1 MGPGEVLRSIV
12 PKLEQSDIQYM
23 VTGSIAASYYGLARA
38 TYDLDIVI
46 SSTPEKLKDFI
57 SLLPREEYYAVLQ
70 DALDA
75 WRHQS
80 MFNVLDTVQGWK
92 IDFILQKSA
101 PFHREAFQRRKP
113 VTYEG
118 VPTCLISGEDLVL
131 SKLEW
136 SKMSESERQIK
147 DVAVVLEK
155 RGHAL
160 DFPYIEKWV
169 VELGLTDQWIQ
180 ARQLADMD

>member
-46 SSTPEKLKDFI
+46 SSTPEKLKDLI
-57 SLLPREEYYAVLQ
+57 SLLPKEEYYAVLQ

-80 MFNVLDTVQGWK
+80 MFNVLDTARGWK

-101 PFHREAFQRRKP
+101 PFHREAFQRRKA
-113 VTYEG
+113 VTYEE
-118 VPTCLISGEDLVL
+118 VPTCFISGEDLIL

-147 DVAVVLEK
+147 DVVVVLEK
-155 RGHAL
+155 RRHAL
-160 DFPYIEKWV
+160 DRAYIEKWIH
-169 VELGLTDQWIQ
+169 ELGLEAQWNEARRQ
-180 ARQLADMD
+180 AGLE

>member
-46 SSTPEKLKDFI
+46 SATPEKLKDLI
-57 SLLPREEYYAVLQ
+57 SLLPKEEYYAVLQ

-80 MFNVLDTVQGWK
+80 MFNIIDTTRGWK
-92 IDFILQKSA
+92 IDLILQKSA
-101 PFHREAFQRRKP
+101 SFHREAFQRRKT

-118 VPTCLISGEDLVL
+118 VLTCFISGEDLVL

-155 RGHAL
+155 RGHSL
-160 DFPYIEKWV
+160 DLPYIEKWV
-169 VELGLTDQWIQ
+169 AELGLTPQWLH
-180 ARQLADMD
+180 ARRLADMD

>member
-1 MGPGEVLRSIV
+1 MGPGEVLRCIV
-12 PKLEQSDIQYM
+12 PKLEQTDIQYM

-46 SSTPEKLKDFI
+46 ASTPKKLESLI
-57 SLLPREEYYAVLQ
+57 QLLPKGEYYAVLQ

-75 WRHQS
+75 SRHQS
-80 MFNVLDTVQGWK
+80 MFNVLDTVRGWK

-101 PFHREAFQRRKP
+101 PFHRDAFQRRKS
-113 VTYEG
+113 VTFEG
-118 VPTCLISGEDLVL
+118 VPTCFISIEDLIL

-136 SKMSESERQIK
+136 SKMSESERQLK

-155 RGHAL
+155 RWHTL
-160 DFPYIEKWV
+160 DRPYIEKWV
-169 VELGLTDQWIQ
+169 SELGLNSEWAR
-180 ARQLADMD
+180 ARQSAALE

>member
-46 SSTPEKLKDFI
+46 SATPEKLKVLI
-57 SLLPREEYYAVLQ
+57 QLLPKEEYYAVLQ

-75 WRHQS
+75 WHHQS

-92 IDFILQKSA
+92 IDFIFQKSA
-101 PFHREAFQRRKP
+101 PFHREAFQRRKA
-113 VTYEG
+113 VTYAG
-118 VPTCLISGEDLVL
+118 VSTCFISGEDLVL

-155 RGHAL
+155 RRHAL
-160 DFPYIEKWV
+160 DRAYIEKWV
-169 VELGLTDQWIQ
+169 AELGLGAEWAH
-180 ARQLADMD
+180 ARQAADLE